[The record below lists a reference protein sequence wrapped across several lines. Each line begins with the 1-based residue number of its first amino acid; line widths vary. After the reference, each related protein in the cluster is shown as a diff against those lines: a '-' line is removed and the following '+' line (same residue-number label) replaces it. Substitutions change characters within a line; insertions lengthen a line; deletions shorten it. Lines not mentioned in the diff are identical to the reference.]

1 MLIKI
6 DFDKQTL
13 QHLPPALFFTVSALL
28 LPLSVPQRGWEWG
41 LELVHISTHISS
53 NSFLLLLPSHI
64 ISSLQHG
71 LSICHSSLWEYSPAP
86 LWCSPEA
93 LVWMTAPGG
102 PLPGCREIPA
112 PLVSSPCSSPPLVLA
127 GLLVTFFPL
136 SPGCSCSFLPSL
148 NTFSQRPSR
157 ARHPELAVPSTGQ
170 RGRSSRAA
178 PAPSCATDTQH
189 TTHRA
194 LSQRLTVPH
203 FSVLE
208 VGLREISLKFPLCFS
223 LLLTCLLRHNTH
235 YQLPPEQSKH
245 SVSQFSRIH
254 ITIFSLRNCLISF
267 LSSLSTLRTL
277 VYLRIFS

>member
-1 MLIKI
+1 M
-6 DFDKQTL
+6 DDCSWGSPPRL
-13 QHLPPALFFTVSALL
+13 QGNTSSPGL
-28 LPLSVPQRGWEWG
+28 LPLLFSALGVGRAVGDIFSPQSW
-41 LELVHISTHISS
+41 LLVQL
-53 NSFLLLLPSHI
+53 FA
-64 ISSLQHG
+64 
-71 LSICHSSLWEYSPAP
+71 LSEHVFPAAEP
-86 LWCSPEA
+86 C
-93 LVWMTAPGG
+93 TAPGAGCAQHGAAG
-102 PLPGCREIPA
+102 PLLTGCA
-112 PLVSSPCSSPPLVLA
+112 SPQLCH
-127 GLLVTFFPL
+127 
-136 SPGCSCSFLPSL
+136 
-148 NTFSQRPSR
+148 R
-157 ARHPELAVPSTGQ
+157 
-170 RGRSSRAA
+170 
-178 PAPSCATDTQH
+178 H

-235 YQLPPEQSKH
+235 YQLPPEQSKY

>member
-53 NSFLLLLPSHI
+53 NSSLLLLPSHI
-64 ISSLQHG
+64 FSSLQHG

-148 NTFSQRPSR
+148 NTFSQRQPCT
-157 ARHPELAVPSTGQ
+157 APGAGCAQHGAAGPLLTG
-170 RGRSSRAA
+170 
-178 PAPSCATDTQH
+178 CASPQLCHRH
-189 TTHRA
+189 TTHNTPG
-194 LSQRLTVPH
+194 TVTETNSASL
-203 FSVLE
+203 FSP
-208 VGLREISLKFPLCFS
+208 GSWFARNFP
-223 LLLTCLLRHNTH
+223 
-235 YQLPPEQSKH
+235 
-245 SVSQFSRIH
+245 
-254 ITIFSLRNCLISF
+254 
-267 LSSLSTLRTL
+267 
-277 VYLRIFS
+277 